1 MEAEGR
7 KRRTMFDSKNRFIIE
22 NYNKQSCFA
31 SFLPGIS
38 GIHGTPLWNFY
49 VNRGQA
55 VCSFGS
61 ENKDHS
67 IMEFYPAHQ
76 SYQLTKT
83 MGFRTFLKVDGT
95 FYEPFTEDAMPHKMY
110 IGMNELE
117 IEETNEALGIR
128 INVLY
133 YTMPNERLGGL
144 VRTVTIHNLTAE
156 EKEIELLDGMPA
168 LLPYGI
174 ELKDMKETAQTTKA
188 WMQVEDVAQGLPY
201 YRVRIALADAAEVSE
216 VEAGNFMISVNEK
229 GEVLPVIA
237 DPELV
242 FDYDTSYKNPVNFM
256 QTEVLTLAAS
266 RQLTANQVPSGF
278 ACAHE
283 KLKDSYTLYS
293 VYGQA
298 GTKELFHTFAK
309 SGLNRSFFTKKQEE
323 NDAIIQELA
332 NNIATETADPVFDA
346 YCKQTYIDNVLRGGY
361 PVALPGGHVFYV
373 YSRKHGDVERDYNF
387 FSMLPEYY
395 SQGNGNFRDV
405 NQNRRSDIYFA
416 NFVGDYNIKV
426 FYNLIQLDGYNPLQ
440 VKQITY
446 SLRADAKELVLSKV
460 TDNREVLDALFE
472 KTFTPGNLYA
482 QIYNRKVGLCME
494 EDAFFALVMEHSVEN
509 LNADFGEG
517 YWSDHWTYNL
527 DLVDAYLSVYP
538 EHEETL
544 LFEDKTYT
552 YYESKATVLPRKKR
566 YVRTE
571 KGVRQYHSIDEEQKA
586 AVTHDKARTGYGTGE
601 VYRSNLATKLV
612 LMSVLKFDTLD
623 MKGIGIEM
631 EGGKPGWYDA
641 LNGLPGLFGSSVCE
655 TYELQRMLL
664 YLRKV
669 LTKYPRSIEL
679 PKEAAGLLMQT
690 AQALQAYKEHG
701 DRLTVWNET
710 NLAKEAYREKTAF
723 GIDGAEVFVEVETL
737 LAILDAMISYVEEG
751 ISLGCSQKDGIAPA
765 YMAYSMSDYTEEAG
779 RIVPMDLQI
788 VDIPLFLEGPVRYLK
803 LPQTKA
809 TKEALYEKVKA
820 SAMYDR
826 KLDMYK
832 VNAPLEACSYEI
844 GRARAFSPGWL
855 ENESIWLHMEYKY
868 LLELL
873 KSGLYEE
880 YFADLKK
887 MGVPFL
893 PYETYGRSPLEN
905 SSFLVSSANFNEK
918 IHGKGFVARLSGS
931 TAEFLQMW
939 ELMMN
944 GDRLFTVEDEKLCF
958 RLTPAIPAYLIGENK
973 TVTTTLFGKTRVV
986 YQFAEQKDIIPGQYQ
1001 IEAYE
1006 LVMQEGTVRIEADCV
1021 TGEAA
1026 QQIRKGV
1033 VEEIRVQL
1041 R

>member
-1 MEAEGR
+1 
-7 KRRTMFDSKNRFIIE
+7 MFDDKNRFIID

-55 VCSFGS
+55 ICSFGS

-76 SYQLTKT
+76 SYQFTKT

-95 FYEPFTEDAMPHKMY
+95 FYEPFVDDDMPHKMY

-117 IEETNEALGIR
+117 IEEKNEKLGIQV
-128 INVLY
+128 NVLY
-133 YTMPNERLGGL
+133 YTMPKERLGGL
-144 VRTVTIHNLTAE
+144 VRTVSIRSLDGTTKDVE
-156 EKEIELLDGMPA
+156 VLDGMPA

-174 ELKDMKETAQTTKA
+174 ELTDMKETAQTAKA
-188 WMQVEDVAQGLPY
+188 WMQVEDVQEKLPY

-216 VEAGNFMISVNEK
+216 VEAGNFMVSVNASGEK
-229 GEVLPVIA
+229 LPIIA

-242 FDYDTSYKNPVNFM
+242 FDYDTSCAKPVRFL
-256 QTEVLTLAAS
+256 QTEVLTLS
-266 RQLTANQVPSGF
+266 KEHQLNANQVPCGF
-278 ACAHE
+278 ACVHE
-283 KLKDSYTLYS
+283 QIADIYTFYS
-293 VYGQA
+293 VIGQA
-298 GTKELFHTFAK
+298 GTKELFHTFADRK
-309 SGLNRSFFTKKQEE
+309 LDASYFTKKHAE
-323 NDAIIQELA
+323 NDAIIDELA
-332 NNIATETADPVFDA
+332 DTIATKTADPVFDA

-361 PVALPGGHVFYV
+361 PIQLPGGHVFYV

-405 NQNRRSDIYFA
+405 NQNRRSDIFFA

-426 FYNLIQLDGYNPLQ
+426 FYDLLQLDGYNPLQ

-446 SLRADAKELVLSKV
+446 TLKADCVEQVLALV
-460 TDNREVLDALFE
+460 TENRDVLNNLF
-472 KTFTPGNLYA
+472 KKPFTPGKLYA
-482 QIYNRKVGLCME
+482 EIYNRKVKLSVD
-494 EDAFFALVMEHSVEN
+494 EDAFFATVMENSVEN

-517 YWSDHWTYNL
+517 YWTDHWTYNL

-538 EHEETL
+538 ENEEAV
-544 LFEDKTYT
+544 LFDDKSYT
-552 YYESKATVLPRKKR
+552 YYESKATVLPRTKR

-571 KGVRQYHSIDEEQKA
+571 KGVRQYHSIDEEKKA
-586 AVTHDKARTGYGTGE
+586 EVTHAKARTKYGKGD
-601 VYRSNLATKLV
+601 VYTSNLAAKLV
-612 LMSVLKFDTLD
+612 LMSTLKFDALD
-623 MKGIGIEM
+623 MQGIGVEM

-641 LNGLPGLFGSSVCE
+641 LNGMPGLFGSSVCE

-664 YLRKV
+664 FLRD
-669 LTKYPRSIEL
+669 EL
-679 PKEAAGLLMQT
+679 EKHNRDVCIPTELGELLFET
-690 AQALQAYKEHG
+690 ERVVTDYEENNR
-701 DRLTVWNET
+701 DRLWVWNYV
-710 NLAKEAYREKTAF
+710 NIAKEAYREKTAF
-723 GIDGAEVFVEVETL
+723 GVDGAETTVEAKRLV
-737 LAILDAMISYVEEG
+737 AILNRMIAYVQEG
-751 ISLGCSQKDGIAPA
+751 IDAACRTHNGIAPA
-765 YMAYSMSDYTEEAG
+765 YMAYSMQDYTEDNG
-779 RIVPMDLQI
+779 VITP
-788 VDIPLFLEGPVRYLK
+788 VDFGVVEIPLFLEGPVRYLK
-803 LPQTKA
+803 LPNE
-809 TKEALYEKVKA
+809 KEAKTALYEKVKA
-820 SAMYDR
+820 SDMYDT

-832 VNAPLEACSYEI
+832 VNAPLAACSYEI

-873 KSGLYEE
+873 KSGLYEQ

-944 GDRLFTVEDEKLCF
+944 GAKLFSVQDGELVFTLS
-958 RLTPAIPAYLIGENK
+958 PAIPEYLVGDDGVVEA
-973 TVTTTLFGKTRVV
+973 TLFGKTRIV
-986 YQFAEQKDIIPGQYQ
+986 YRFGTKRDIIPGQYQ
-1001 IEAYE
+1001 IRRFVLVKEDGTEISSEGSYVRGDVAE
-1006 LVMQEGTVRIEADCV
+1006 LVRDGKIT
-1021 TGEAA
+1021 
-1026 QQIRKGV
+1026 
-1033 VEEIRVQL
+1033 EIRVEL
-1041 R
+1041 

>member
-1 MEAEGR
+1 
-7 KRRTMFDSKNRFIIE
+7 MFDHKNRFVIE

-55 VCSFGS
+55 ICSFGS
-61 ENKDHS
+61 ENKDHA
-67 IMEFYPAHQ
+67 IMEFYPAHE
-76 SYQLTKT
+76 SYQFTKI
-83 MGFRTFLKVDGT
+83 MGFRTFLKVDGA
-95 FYEPFTEDAMPHKMY
+95 FYEPFIEDDMPHRMY

-117 IEETNEALGIR
+117 IEEQNDALGIKV
-128 INVLY
+128 NVLY

-144 VRTVTIHNLTAE
+144 VRTVTITNLTDQTKDVE
-156 EKEIELLDGMPA
+156 VLDGMPA

-174 ELKDMKETAQTTKA
+174 SLKDIKETAQTAKA
-188 WMQVEDVAQGLPY
+188 WMQVEDVDQKLPY
-201 YRVRIALADAAEVSE
+201 YRVRIALADAAKVSE
-216 VEAGNFMISVNEK
+216 VEAGNFMISVNQN
-229 GEVLPVIA
+229 GDMLPIIA

-242 FDYDTSYKNPVNFM
+242 FSYDTSCIKPVRFL
-256 QTEVLTLAAS
+256 QTEVLALAGC
-266 RQLTANQVPSGF
+266 RQLCANQVPSGF

-283 KLKDSYTLYS
+283 KIKDSYTLYS
-293 VYGQA
+293 VFGQA
-298 GTKELFHTFAK
+298 GTKELFHTFAGNSLSAK
-309 SGLNRSFFTKKQEE
+309 YFAKKHEE
-323 NDAIIQELA
+323 NDAIINELA
-332 NNIATETADPVFDA
+332 DTIATTTSDPVFDA

-361 PVALPGGHVFYV
+361 PVQLPGGHVFYV

-426 FYNLIQLDGYNPLQ
+426 FYDLIQLDGYNPLQ
-440 VKQITY
+440 VNQITY
-446 SLRADAKELVLSKV
+446 SVKEDAKEEIFAYATKNQSILE
-460 TDNREVLDALFE
+460 NLFE
-472 KTFTPGNLYA
+472 KPFTPGKLYA
-482 QIYNRKVGLCME
+482 TLYNNKVELSID
-494 EDAFFALVMEHSVEN
+494 EDLFFSIVMEHSVEN

-517 YWSDHWTYNL
+517 YWTDHWTYNL

-538 EHEETL
+538 EKEEEI
-544 LFEDKTYT
+544 LFDDKSYT
-552 YYESKATVLPRKKR
+552 YYESKATILDRKDR

-571 KGVRQYHSIDEEQKA
+571 KGVRQYHSIDEEKKA
-586 AVTHDKARTGYGTGE
+586 EVLFDKARTGYGKGE
-601 VYRSNLATKLV
+601 VYTATLAQKLV

-623 MKGIGIEM
+623 MMGIGVEM

-641 LNGLPGLFGSSVCE
+641 LNGMPGLFGSSVCE
-655 TYELQRMLL
+655 TYELERMLL
-664 YLRKV
+664 FLRDEFAKFGRSVEVPEELAV
-669 LTKYPRSIEL
+669 LIDRTNEI
-679 PKEAAGLLMQT
+679 
-690 AQALQAYKEHG
+690 LQAYKDH
-701 DRLTVWNET
+701 DRLSVWNQV
-710 NLAKEAYREKTAF
+710 NIAKEAYRKQTAF
-723 GIDGAEVFVEVETL
+723 GIDGKTVEYKASDIIPV
-737 LAILDAMISYVEEG
+737 LDAMIAYVEEG
-751 ISLGCSQKDGIAPA
+751 IAMGCSMKDGIAPA
-765 YMAYSMSDYTEEAG
+765 YMAYSMTDYTQQDGVITPEN
-779 RIVPMDLQI
+779 LQV

-803 LPQTKA
+803 LPKDRQEKLS
-809 TKEALYEKVKA
+809 LYDKVKD
-820 SAMYDR
+820 SDMYDR

-832 VNAPLEACSYEI
+832 VNAPLETCSYEI

-873 KSGLYEE
+873 KSGLYEQ

-887 MGVPFL
+887 MAVPFL

-944 GDRLFTVEDEKLCF
+944 GDKLFAFEDGTLQFKLQ
-958 RLTPAIPAYLIGENK
+958 PAIPAYLVCPDGTI
-973 TVTTTLFGKTRVV
+973 TTTLFGHIKVV
-986 YQFAEQKDIIPGQYQ
+986 YHFDAGKDIIPGQYE
-1001 IEAYE
+1001 ITGYKLMTTSGET
-1006 LVMQEGTVRIEADCV
+1006 LLCEGTTI
-1021 TGEAA
+1021 TGETAEK
-1026 QQIRKGV
+1026 IRDGKII
-1033 VEEIRVQL
+1033 EIEVTIK
-1041 R
+1041 